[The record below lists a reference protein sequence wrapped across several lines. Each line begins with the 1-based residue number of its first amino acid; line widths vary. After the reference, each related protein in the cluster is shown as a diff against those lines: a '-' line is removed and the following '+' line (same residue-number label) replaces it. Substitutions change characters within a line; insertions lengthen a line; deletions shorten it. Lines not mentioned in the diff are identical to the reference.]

1 MNLAQT
7 GDPGVSIYAVPV
19 PVTTIADL
27 LALLTREP
35 GRPRITWYGD
45 GGERVELSGAVLENW
60 VNKTANLLVEEFDAG
75 PGTRVLLDLPPH
87 WRTVVWALA
96 TWRVGACV
104 VIADGG
110 SVDVVVTDRPE
121 LHPHAGHD
129 LVAVTLPALARRF
142 DGVLPVGAVDAA
154 SAVMTYGDALGWVPP
169 SDLTAPALVGAGP
182 DLPHAVLVGVA
193 APKERRVV
201 RVEQSETRSLRGVL
215 ELVVGALHGDGSIVL
230 VDDRAAS
237 WTPDRLRRLAETER
251 ASAVDT
257 IAD

>member
-1 MNLAQT
+1 M
-7 GDPGVSIYAVPV
+7 

-104 VIADGG
+104 TLDG
-110 SVDVVVTDRPE
+110 SADVVISDRPDR
-121 LHPHAGHD
+121 HVPGGHH
-129 LVAVTLPALARRF
+129 LVAVSLPALARRF
-142 DGVLPVGAVDAA
+142 DGALPAGAVDAA
-154 SAVMTYGDALGWVPP
+154 SAVMTYADVLGCSPAV
-169 SDLTAPALVGAGP
+169 DGTAPALTGGGP
-182 DLPHAVLVGVA
+182 DVRYAALLV
-193 APKERRVV
+193 APPEPAGRR
-201 RVEQSETRSLRGVL
+201 LIP
-215 ELVVGALHGDGSIVL
+215 LHGDGTGGLRDFLTTTVETLHGNGSLVL
-230 VDDRAAS
+230 VDRAGS
-237 WTPDRLRRLAETER
+237 WDDTRLRRLAETER
-251 ASAVDT
+251 AS
-257 IAD
+257 